1 MSTVETPAAPPTRRP
16 APDQTFRDQLGTA
29 DKVGRR
35 LWVFPK
41 RPSGPF
47 YRWRTW
53 VSWLQLGLLFGGPYI
68 MIGGHPLLMLNV
80 IDRKFVILGQVFWPQ
95 DTYLFMVGML
105 CFFVFIFLFT
115 AVYGR
120 VFCGWLCPQTVF
132 LEMLFRKVEYWIDG
146 DATEQRALAAAPWT
160 EGKILRRVVKHTLF
174 FGLAF
179 LIGNTLLAY
188 IIGKDA
194 LWAIITDDPR
204 RHLGGLATMLLFTG
218 AFYWIYAYFREQI
231 CCFVCPY
238 GRLQSVLLDEH
249 SLTVAYDYK
258 RGESRERFLKGD
270 TIETRRAREVGN
282 CINCGLCQK
291 VCPTGIDIRN
301 GTQLE
306 CINCAACIDA
316 CNFMMA
322 KVGLPGNLI
331 RYASQRGIE
340 RGERFR
346 WTPRTV
352 GYTAA
357 LVALLAVMGVLLAT
371 RSDLAVTVLRTPG
384 QLFQMDG
391 EGRVVNLYGV
401 EVVNKSFHDRD
412 VTFKLESHQG
422 VVQVAGQT
430 LQAGAEQVT
439 KTALTVHIPRGQLRP
454 FGNPIVIGVYRDGEC
469 IQRIKTSFVAPG

>member
-1 MSTVETPAAPPTRRP
+1 M
-16 APDQTFRDQLGTA
+16 PDQTFRDQLGTA
-29 DKVGRR
+29 DKSGRR
-35 LWVFPK
+35 LWLFPK
-41 RPSGPF
+41 RPSGRF
-47 YRWRTW
+47 YQWRTW

-68 MIGGHPLLMLNV
+68 MIGDHPLLMLNV
-80 IDRKFVILGQVFWPQ
+80 LERKFVILGQVFWPQ

-120 VFCGWLCPQTVF
+120 VFCGWACPQTIF
-132 LEMLFRKVEYWIDG
+132 LEMLFRKVEYLIDG
-146 DATEQRALAAAPWT
+146 DGTEQRALAAAPWT
-160 EGKILRRVVKHTLF
+160 PEKAARRVLKHGIFLA
-174 FGLAF
+174 LAF
-179 LIGNTLLAY
+179 AIGNTLLAY

-194 LWAIITDDPR
+194 LWAIVTDDPR
-204 RHLGGLATMLLFTG
+204 LHLGGLTAMLLFTG
-218 AFYWIYAYFREQI
+218 AFYWIFAHFREQV

-258 RGESRERFLKGD
+258 RGESRERFMKGD
-270 TIETRRAREVGN
+270 TLDTRQAREAGN

-322 KVGLPGNLI
+322 KVGLPNNLI

-340 RGERFR
+340 RGEGFR
-346 WTPRTV
+346 WTPRTL

-357 LVALLAVMGVLLAT
+357 LVALLAAMALLLAT
-371 RSDLAVTVLRTPG
+371 RSDVAVKVLRTPG
-384 QLFQMDG
+384 QLFQVAGDG
-391 EGRVVNLYGV
+391 QVVNLYDV
-401 EVVNKSFHDRD
+401 EVVNKSFHDHE
-412 VTFKLESHQG
+412 VTFRLESHQG
-422 VVQVAGQT
+422 ELQIAGQT
-430 LQAGAEQVT
+430 LTAPAEQVSR
-439 KTALTVHIPRGQLRP
+439 TALTVRIPRAQLKP
-454 FGNPIVIGVYRDGEC
+454 FGNPIVIGIYRDGEC
-469 IQRIKTSFVAPG
+469 IKRITTSFVAPG